1 MLFTENKENKVT
13 KEDFELLKV
22 LGKGAHGK
30 VLLCERKFGMKKLF
44 AMKILKKQ
52 MII

>member
-30 VLLCERKFGMKKLF
+30 VLLCERKFGIKKLF
-44 AMKILKKQ
+44 AMKILKK
-52 MII
+52 